1 MKGANKKVLVAL
13 MLLLVLVAGSWG
25 FQKYQSWTAV
35 VGGPEG
41 WCLEITPPQAAERP
55 FACEVEE
62 VNGII
67 AWRNWSHYPGR
78 YCFDGPVP
86 AHQVARRIATAQRDE
101 IALTIPSKRTM
112 AEAVQAFAQKIYA
125 DSSSLVT
132 AFDDPDFSWKIIP
145 NTYQVYWEVEADELK
160 KRLQKES
167 EKWWNRERLEKMWA
181 LGLTQREVVILASIV
196 QEETARKDEAADVAG
211 LYLNRLEK
219 GMLLQADPTLKFA
232 LGDWTIQRLLDEDK
246 KVQSPYNTY
255 QNPGL
260 PPGPIRIPEPW
271 YIDAV
276 LNATQHPYLYMC
288 ARPDASGKHA
298 FARTYREHLKNAR
311 AYHEMLNRER
321 IYR

>member
-1 MKGANKKVLVAL
+1 MKGARTKILLGLGLLLVAL
-13 MLLLVLVAGSWG
+13 AGVWG
-25 FQKYQSWTAV
+25 LEKYQDWTAMI
-35 VGGPEG
+35 GGPDE
-41 WCLEITPPQAAERP
+41 WCLEITPSQALEQP
-55 FACEVEE
+55 FACEWAE
-62 VNGII
+62 VNDII
-67 AWRNWSHYPGR
+67 AWRSWSHYPGR
-78 YCFDGPVP
+78 YCFDGPAP
-86 AHQVARRIATAQRDE
+86 ANQVARRIATAERDE
-101 IALTIPSKRTM
+101 IALTIPSKRTI
-112 AEAVQAFAQKIYA
+112 AEALQSIAPKIYA
-125 DSSSLVT
+125 DSASLAA
-132 AFDDPDFSWKIIP
+132 AFDDPEFGWKIIP
-145 NTYQVYWEVEADELK
+145 NTYQVYWEVDAEELK
-160 KRLQKES
+160 KRLEKEA
-167 EKWWNRERLEKMWA
+167 EKWWNRERLEKVWA
-181 LGLTQREVVILASIV
+181 LGLTQREAVILASIV

-211 LYLNRLEK
+211 LYLNRLKK

-246 KVQSPYNTY
+246 KVSSPYNTY

-276 LNATQHPYLYMC
+276 LDATPHPYLYMC